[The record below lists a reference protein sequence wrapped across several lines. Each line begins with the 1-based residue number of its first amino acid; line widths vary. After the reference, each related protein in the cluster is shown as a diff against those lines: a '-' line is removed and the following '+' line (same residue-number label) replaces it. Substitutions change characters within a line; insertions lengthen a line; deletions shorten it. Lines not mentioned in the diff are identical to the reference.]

1 MGDGGNEVGMGRVL
15 PLVQKHITHG
25 DRIAAMTT
33 CDWLIVADTSNFGG
47 YAIVLAMTVLII
59 KAALASE

>member
-1 MGDGGNEVGMGRVL
+1 MGRVL
-15 PLVQKHITHG
+15 PLVKKHITHG